1 MIKLIKS
8 TFLNESLVKKKLAE
22 FILRTEILSMGKEC
36 QEFENR
42 FANYQERKYA
52 ALVNSGSSA
61 NLALIQ
67 ALVNLGLIKKGDLI
81 GFSALTWA
89 TNAMPL
95 LQNGLNPIPIDVE
108 VDTLNMSSKTLLK
121 TLKECKLQGLFI
133 TNLLGFCDDIDR
145 IQQICKK
152 HNILLI
158 EDNCESLGTVYKGKK
173 LGNFSLAST
182 CSFYVAH
189 HLSTIEGGIICTDD
203 EQLANMLKIVR
214 AHGWD
219 RNLDQESQKIL
230 RKKYK
235 VSDFYA
241 KYTFYDLGYNIRPTE
256 ITGFLGNCQIGFINQ
271 ANKKREQNFLKLAK
285 VIYSQEN
292 KYYPMRFDHIEF
304 LSNFAVPVVCKSK
317 KILEELLKKC
327 EGIIEVR
334 PIEGGD
340 MTEQPFFQKYL
351 TNVNKSLT
359 NPNAKLIHN
368 QGLFFGN
375 NPDLT
380 KKELKTLIRIFSNN

>member
-1 MIKLIKS
+1 MINLIKS
-8 TFLNESLVKKKLAE
+8 TFLNEPLVKKKLAK
-22 FILRTEILSMGKEC
+22 FILKKEILSMGKEC
-36 QEFENR
+36 QKFEKR
-42 FANYQERKYA
+42 FAKYQGRKYA
-52 ALVNSGSSA
+52 VLVNSGSSA

-67 ALVNLGLIKKGDLI
+67 ALVNLGSIKKGYLI

-89 TNAMPL
+89 TNTMPL

-108 VDTLNMSSKTLLK
+108 VDTLNISSKTLLK
-121 TLKECKLQGLFI
+121 TLKECKLQALFI
-133 TNLLGFCDDIDR
+133 TNLLGFCDDIDK

-152 HNILLI
+152 HKILLI

-203 EQLANMLKIVR
+203 NRLANMLKLVR

-219 RNLDQESQKIL
+219 RNLDEDRQKIL
-230 RKKYK
+230 RKKNK
-235 VSDFYA
+235 ISEFYA

-256 ITGFLGNCQIGFINQ
+256 ITGFLGNCQIGLINQ
-271 ANKKREQNFLKLAK
+271 ANKKREQNFLKLAQ
-285 VIYSQEN
+285 VIYSQED

-304 LSNFAVPVVCKSK
+304 LSNFAVPVICKSK
-317 KILEELLKKC
+317 KILEELIKKC
-327 EGIIEVR
+327 VGIIEVR

-340 MTEQPFFQKYL
+340 MTEQPFFKKYL
-351 TNVNKSLT
+351 TDVNKGLT

-380 KKELKTLIRIFSNN
+380 KKDLDIYISIFSKN

>member
-8 TFLNESLVKKKLAE
+8 TFLNESLVKKKLAK
-22 FILRTEILSMGKEC
+22 FILKAEILSMGKEC
-36 QEFENR
+36 QIFEER
-42 FANYQERKYA
+42 FAKYQERKYSV
-52 ALVNSGSSA
+52 LVNSGSSA

-67 ALVNLGLIKKGDLI
+67 ALVNLERLKKDDLI

-89 TNAMPL
+89 TNTMPL

-108 VDTLNMSSKTLLK
+108 IDTLNISSKTLLQ
-121 TLKECKLQGLFI
+121 TLKRSKLRALFI
-133 TNLLGFCDDIDR
+133 TNLLGFCDDIDK
-145 IQQICKK
+145 IQQICRER
-152 HNILLI
+152 NILLI
-158 EDNCESLGTVYKGKK
+158 EDNCEALGTVYKGKK

-203 EQLANMLKIVR
+203 EELNNMLKMVR

-219 RNLDQESQKIL
+219 RNLDQTKQKTL
-230 RKKYK
+230 RKQYQ
-235 VSDFYA
+235 VSNFYS
-241 KYTFYDLGYNIRPTE
+241 KYTFYDLSYNIRPTE
-256 ITGFLGNCQIGFINQ
+256 ITGFLGNCQIGLINQ
-271 ANKKREQNFLKLAK
+271 ANKKRERNFLQLAT

-292 KYYPMRFDHIEF
+292 KYYPIRFNHIEF
-304 LSNFAVPVVCKSK
+304 VSNFAVPVVCKSQ
-317 KILEELLKKC
+317 KILDELLKKC
-327 EGIIEVR
+327 EEVMEVR

-351 TNVNKSLT
+351 TDENKNLT

-380 KKELKTLIRIFSNN
+380 TKDLKALIRIFSGN

>member
-8 TFLNESLVKKKLAE
+8 TFLNELQVKKKLAE
-22 FILRTEILSMGKEC
+22 FVLKTEILSMGKQC
-36 QEFENR
+36 QQFEKR
-42 FANYQERKYA
+42 FAKYQERKYA
-52 ALVNSGSSA
+52 VLVNSGSSA

-67 ALVNLGLIKKGDLI
+67 SLVNLGRLRKGDLI

-89 TNAMPL
+89 TNTMPI

-108 VDTLNMSSKTLLK
+108 IDSLNVSSNTLVKR
-121 TLKECKLQGLFI
+121 LKECRLNALFI
-133 TNLLGFCDDIDR
+133 TNLLGFCDDIDK

-152 HNILLI
+152 NKILLI

-203 EQLANMLKIVR
+203 QRLANMLKIVR

-219 RNLDQESQKIL
+219 RNLDSRHQKKL

-235 VSDFYA
+235 VSDFYS
-241 KYTFYDLGYNIRPTE
+241 KYAFFDLGFNIRPTE
-256 ITGFLGNCQIGFINQ
+256 ITGFLGNRQIGLIDQ
-271 ANKKREQNFLKLAK
+271 ANKKREQNFLKLTK
-285 VIYSQEN
+285 VIYSQTE
-292 KYYPMRFDHIEF
+292 KYYPIRFNHIEF
-304 LSNFAVPVVCKSK
+304 VSNFAIPVVCKSK
-317 KILEELLKKC
+317 KILEDLLEKC

-340 MTEQPFFQKYL
+340 MTEQPFFQKYQ
-351 TNVNKSLT
+351 TADNKNLT

-368 QGLFFGN
+368 LGLFIGN

-380 KKELKTLIRIFSNN
+380 KKDLDTYISVFAG

>member
-8 TFLNESLVKKKLAE
+8 TFLNEPVVKKKLAE
-22 FILRTEILSMGKEC
+22 FILKTEILSMGKQC
-36 QEFENR
+36 QEFEAR

-52 ALVNSGSSA
+52 VLVNSGSSA

-67 ALVNLGLIKKGDLI
+67 ALLNLGLIKKDGLV

-89 TNAMPL
+89 TNTMPL
-95 LQNGLNPIPIDVE
+95 LQTGLNPIPIDVE
-108 VDTLNMSSKTLLK
+108 VDTLNISSKTLLK
-121 TLKECKLQGLFI
+121 ILKECKLQALFI
-133 TNLLGFCDDIDR
+133 TNLLGFCDDIDQ
-145 IQQICKK
+145 IQKICKERE
-152 HNILLI
+152 ILLI

-189 HLSTIEGGIICTDD
+189 HLSTIEGGIICTDN

-219 RNLDQESQKIL
+219 RNLDQNNQKIL

-235 VSDFYA
+235 VSDFHS
-241 KYTFYDLGYNIRPTE
+241 KYTFYDLGYNVRPTE
-256 ITGFLGNCQIGFINQ
+256 ITGFLGNCQIGLIRQ
-271 ANKKREQNFLKLAK
+271 ANKKREQNFFNLAK
-285 VIYSQEN
+285 VIYSQED

-304 LSNFAVPVVCKSK
+304 LSNFAVPVVCKSQE
-317 KILEELLKKC
+317 ILEGLLKKC

-351 TNVNKSLT
+351 TNINKNLT

-380 KKELKTLIRIFSNN
+380 KKDLQALIRIFSNN

>member
-8 TFLNESLVKKKLAE
+8 TFLNEPVVKKKLAE
-22 FILRTEILSMGKEC
+22 FILKTEILSMGKQC
-36 QEFENR
+36 QEFEAR
-42 FANYQERKYA
+42 FANYQGRKYA
-52 ALVNSGSSA
+52 VLVNSGSSA

-67 ALVNLGLIKKGDLI
+67 ALLNLGLIKKDGLV

-89 TNAMPL
+89 TNTMPL
-95 LQNGLNPIPIDVE
+95 LQTGLNPIPIDVE
-108 VDTLNMSSKTLLK
+108 VDTLNISSKTLLK
-121 TLKECKLQGLFI
+121 ILKGCKLQALFI
-133 TNLLGFCDDIDR
+133 TNLLGFCDDIDK

-152 HNILLI
+152 HNVLLI

-219 RNLDQESQKIL
+219 RNLDQNNQKIL

-235 VSDFYA
+235 VSDFHS

-256 ITGFLGNCQIGFINQ
+256 ITGFLGNCQIGLIRQ
-271 ANKKREQNFLKLAK
+271 ANKKREQNFFNLAK
-285 VIYSQEN
+285 VIYSQED

-304 LSNFAVPVVCKSK
+304 LSNFAVPVVCKSQE
-317 KILEELLKKC
+317 ILEGLLKKC

-351 TNVNKSLT
+351 TNINKNLT

-380 KKELKTLIRIFSNN
+380 KEELKTFIRIFSNN

>member
-8 TFLNESLVKKKLAE
+8 TFLNESEVKKKLVE
-22 FILRTEILSMGKEC
+22 FIVKTEILSMGKEC
-36 QEFENR
+36 QEFEES
-42 FANYQERKYA
+42 FTKYQERKYA
-52 ALVNSGSSA
+52 VLVNSGSSA

-67 ALVNLGLIKKGDLI
+67 SLLNLGRLKKSDLI
-81 GFSALTWA
+81 GFSALTWS
-89 TNAMPL
+89 TNTMPL
-95 LQNGLNPIPIDVE
+95 LQLGLNPIPIDVE
-108 VDTLNMSSKTLLK
+108 IDTLNICSKTLLK
-121 TLKECKLQGLFI
+121 TLKKYKLQALFI
-133 TNLLGFCDDIDR
+133 TNLLGFCDDIDK

-152 HNILLI
+152 NKVLLI

-203 EQLANMLKIVR
+203 KQLANMLKIVR

-230 RKKYK
+230 RINNK

-256 ITGFLGNCQIGFINQ
+256 ITGFLGNCQIGFIDQ
-271 ANKKREQNFLKLAK
+271 ANKKREQNFFKLAK
-285 VIYSQEN
+285 VIYSQTD
-292 KYYPMRFDHIEF
+292 KYYPMRFNHIEF

-317 KILEELLKKC
+317 RILKDLLKRSAD
-327 EGIIEVR
+327 IIEVR

-351 TNVNKSLT
+351 TNVNKNLV
-359 NPNAKLIHN
+359 NPNARVIHN

-380 KKELKTLIRIFSNN
+380 KKELKTIINIFSNN

>member
-8 TFLNESLVKKKLAE
+8 TFFHESLVKKKLTE
-22 FILRTEILSMGKEC
+22 FILKTEILSMGKEC
-36 QEFENR
+36 RKFEEK
-42 FANYQERKYA
+42 FAKYQERKYA
-52 ALVNSGSSA
+52 VLVNSGSSA

-67 ALVNLGLIKKGDLI
+67 ALVNLGRLKKNDLI

-89 TNAMPL
+89 TNTMPI

-108 VDTLNMSSKTLLK
+108 IDTLNMSSKTLLK
-121 TLKECKLQGLFI
+121 TLKECRLQALFI
-133 TNLLGFCDDIDR
+133 TNLLGFCDDIDKIR
-145 IQQICKK
+145 QICRER
-152 HNILLI
+152 NILLI
-158 EDNCESLGTVYKGKK
+158 EDNCESLGTIYKSKK
-173 LGNFSLAST
+173 LGNFSFAST

-203 EQLANMLKIVR
+203 DKLASMLKIVR

-219 RNLDQESQKIL
+219 RNLDQDKQKIL

-235 VSDFYA
+235 VSDFYS

-256 ITGFLGNCQIGFINQ
+256 ITGFLGNCQIGFLNQ
-271 ANKKREQNFLKLAK
+271 ANKKRCQNFLKLAK
-285 VIYSQEN
+285 VIYSQAN
-292 KYYPMRFDHIEF
+292 KYYPMRFNHIDF
-304 LSNFAVPVVCKSK
+304 VSNFAVPVVCKSNR
-317 KILEELLKKC
+317 ILEELLKKC
-327 EGIIEVR
+327 EGILEVR

-340 MTEQPFFQKYL
+340 MAEQPFFQKYL
-351 TNVNKSLT
+351 TNINKIFT
-359 NPNAKLIHN
+359 NPTAKLIHN

-380 KKELKTLIRIFSNN
+380 KEELKTIIRIFS

>member
-8 TFLNESLVKKKLAE
+8 TFLHERQVRKKLAD
-22 FILRTEILSMGKEC
+22 FILKAEILSMGKQC
-36 QEFENR
+36 YEFEEK
-42 FANYQERKYA
+42 FAKYQERKYGI
-52 ALVNSGSSA
+52 LVNSGSSA

-67 ALVNLGLIKKGDLI
+67 ALVNLGRLKKGDLV

-89 TNAMPL
+89 TNTMPL

-108 VDTLNMSSKTLLK
+108 VNTLNMSSKTLLK
-121 TLKECKLQGLFI
+121 TLKKCRLQALFI
-133 TNLLGFCDDIDR
+133 TNLLGFCDDIDK
-145 IQQICKK
+145 IQQICKER
-152 HNILLI
+152 NILFI
-158 EDNCESLGTVYKGKK
+158 EDNCESLGTIYKDKK

-189 HLSTIEGGIICTDD
+189 HLSTIEGGVICTDD
-203 EQLANMLKIVR
+203 EELANMLKIVR

-219 RNLDQESQKIL
+219 RNLSQDKQEML
-230 RKKYK
+230 RKKYR
-235 VSDFYA
+235 VSDFYS

-256 ITGFLGNCQIGFINQ
+256 ITGFLGNCQIGFLNQ
-271 ANKKREQNFLKLAK
+271 ANKKREQNFLKLSK
-285 VIYSQEN
+285 IIYSQID

-304 LSNFAVPVVCKSK
+304 LSNFAIPVVCKSK

-351 TNVNKSLT
+351 TNVNKDLA

-380 KKELKTLIRIFSNN
+380 KEDLKTFTRIFSNN

>member
-8 TFLNESLVKKKLAE
+8 TFLNEPVVKKKLAE
-22 FILRTEILSMGKEC
+22 FILKTEILSMGKQC
-36 QEFENR
+36 QEFEAR

-52 ALVNSGSSA
+52 VLVNSGSSA

-67 ALVNLGLIKKGDLI
+67 ALLNLGLIKKDGLV

-89 TNAMPL
+89 TNTMPL
-95 LQNGLNPIPIDVE
+95 LQTGLNPIPIDVE
-108 VDTLNMSSKTLLK
+108 VDTLNISSKTLLK
-121 TLKECKLQGLFI
+121 ILKECKLQALFI
-133 TNLLGFCDDIDR
+133 TNLLGFCDDIDQ
-145 IQQICKK
+145 IQKICKERE
-152 HNILLI
+152 ILLI

-189 HLSTIEGGIICTDD
+189 HLSTIEGGIICTDN

-219 RNLDQESQKIL
+219 RNLDQNNQKIL

-235 VSDFYA
+235 VSDFHS

-256 ITGFLGNCQIGFINQ
+256 ITGFLGNCQIGLIRQ
-271 ANKKREQNFLKLAK
+271 ANKKREQNFFNLAK
-285 VIYSQEN
+285 VIYSQED

-304 LSNFAVPVVCKSK
+304 LSNFAVPVVCKSQE
-317 KILEELLKKC
+317 ILEGLLKKC

-351 TNVNKSLT
+351 TNINKNLT

-380 KKELKTLIRIFSNN
+380 KKDLQALIRIFSNN

>member
-8 TFLNESLVKKKLAE
+8 TFLNERVVKKKLAE
-22 FILRTEILSMGKEC
+22 FILRTEILSMGKQC
-36 QEFENR
+36 QEFEER
-42 FANYQERKYA
+42 FAKYQERKYA
-52 ALVNSGSSA
+52 VLVNSGSSA

-67 ALVNLGLIKKGDLI
+67 ALVNLGRLKKNDLC

-89 TNAMPL
+89 TNTMPL
-95 LQNGLNPIPIDVE
+95 LQTGLNPIPIDVE
-108 VDTLNMSSKTLLK
+108 IDTLNMSSYTLLK
-121 TLKECKLQGLFI
+121 TLKEGRLQALFI
-133 TNLLGFCDDIDR
+133 TNLLGFCDDIDK

-152 HNILLI
+152 YGTLLI

-203 EQLANMLKIVR
+203 EQLADMLKIVR

-230 RKKYK
+230 RKKNQ
-235 VSDFYA
+235 VSDFFA
-241 KYTFYDLGYNIRPTE
+241 KYTFYDLAYNIRPTE

-271 ANKKREQNFLKLAK
+271 ANKRREQNFLKLAK
-285 VIYSQEN
+285 VIYSQED

-317 KILEELLKKC
+317 KILEDLLDRC
-327 EGIIEVR
+327 EGVVEVR

-351 TNVNKSLT
+351 TKVNKNLI

-380 KKELKTLIRIFSNN
+380 EKDLDTYIALFSKS

>member
-8 TFLNESLVKKKLAE
+8 TFLNEPVVKKKLAE
-22 FILRTEILSMGKEC
+22 FILKTEILSMGKQC
-36 QEFENR
+36 QEFEAR
-42 FANYQERKYA
+42 FANYQGRKYA
-52 ALVNSGSSA
+52 VLVNSGSSA

-67 ALVNLGLIKKGDLI
+67 ALLNLGQIKKDDLV

-89 TNAMPL
+89 TNTMPL
-95 LQNGLNPIPIDVE
+95 LQTGLNPIPIDVE
-108 VDTLNMSSKTLLK
+108 VDTLNISSKTLLK
-121 TLKECKLQGLFI
+121 ILKGCKLQALFI
-133 TNLLGFCDDIDR
+133 TNLLGFCDDIDQ
-145 IQQICKK
+145 IQKICKK
-152 HNILLI
+152 RKILLI

-189 HLSTIEGGIICTDD
+189 HLSTIEGGIICTDN

-219 RNLDQESQKIL
+219 RNLDQNNQKIL

-235 VSDFYA
+235 VSDFHS

-256 ITGFLGNCQIGFINQ
+256 ITGFLGNCQIGLIRQ
-271 ANKKREQNFLKLAK
+271 ANKRREQNFFNLAK
-285 VIYSQEN
+285 VIYSQDD

-304 LSNFAVPVVCKSK
+304 LSNFAVPVVCKSQE
-317 KILEELLKKC
+317 ILEGLLKKC

-351 TNVNKSLT
+351 TNINKNLT

-380 KKELKTLIRIFSNN
+380 KRDLEALTRIFSNN